1 MAKVLKTITLSADLV
16 DKITATS
23 NFSGLVEAL
32 LRKYWDEQNIS
43 KIYDSYNKRQLELE
57 EERLKIS
64 MEAEAKMK
72 EIEEQIK
79 KEEIIKIDNAEHG
92 EPTQT
97 D

>member
-1 MAKVLKTITLSADLV
+1 MAKIVKMISLSTDLT
-16 DKITATS
+16 DKVNATS
-23 NFSGLVEAL
+23 NFSGLVEGL
-32 LRKYWDEQNIS
+32 LRKYWDEQNLS

-79 KEEIIKIDNAEHG
+79 KEEINKIDNAHG
-92 EPTQT
+92 EPTPT